1 MRQDLHAVLLLR
13 ANNLGFDAT
22 RHWNPTHDA
31 TQAEYDRFGS
41 VGISTAGNQN
51 PSKPSLP
58 EHRIPVLLL
67 YANDLGFCAIGAGF
81 VEGRARVAT
90 GFAEVG
96 PGLPPV
102 FWSGHNPIFSRIT
115 RDKARSCACRSA
127 CHRRKKPTAPACS
140 MSVPN
145 PIADIQRPNS
155 DVR

>member
-22 RHWNPTHDA
+22 WHWNPTHDA

-58 EHRIPVLLL
+58 EDRIPVLLL

-81 VEGRARVAT
+81 VEGRA
-90 GFAEVG
+90 G
-96 PGLPPV
+96 
-102 FWSGHNPIFSRIT
+102 
-115 RDKARSCACRSA
+115 
-127 CHRRKKPTAPACS
+127 CHR
-140 MSVPN
+140 
-145 PIADIQRPNS
+145 
-155 DVR
+155 VRRDRTGVGFVVGCRRFFGRGITLFFQE